1 LRNIGSPIKAFG
13 DDKKVPA
20 GFFVRLK
27 KISGAVPIAWR
38 VAFQVFVGFRDKMVF
53 FILLAIIAGVMKD
66 MVGQVATN
74 GSYLT
79 DPGAT

>member
-1 LRNIGSPIKAFG
+1 
-13 DDKKVPA
+13 
-20 GFFVRLK
+20 
-27 KISGAVPIAWR
+27 
-38 VAFQVFVGFRDKMVF
+38 
-53 FILLAIIAGVMKD
+53 LAIIAGVMKD